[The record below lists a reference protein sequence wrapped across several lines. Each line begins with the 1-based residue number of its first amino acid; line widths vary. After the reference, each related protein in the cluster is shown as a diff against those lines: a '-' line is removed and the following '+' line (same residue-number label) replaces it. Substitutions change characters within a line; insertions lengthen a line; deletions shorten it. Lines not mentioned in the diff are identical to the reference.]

1 MNPASAGAS
10 AHHKAC
16 SCSLEPAMHRFRRRS
31 PFGACTTVLLGLL
44 LGACA
49 GTAPL
54 TGNIE
59 APRYA
64 VGDRWQYRIVDN
76 LRRGAVSQLD
86 VEVQSVSASGTTVG
100 FALTDADGRT
110 TWTEQLDGA
119 GKLASGPYPP
129 SLSQRFNPAIALVDY
144 PLAASKVW
152 REVIPTVRRDLD
164 NIPGEILVYG
174 EVEGRLAVT
183 VPAGSYDGALLY
195 RVVQFDDEQF
205 WRTRTVRRD
214 QVVVSPQAKG
224 VVREQREA
232 QYAEMGGPDSGVVRT
247 ESTVR
252 ELVSFTPG
260 R

>member
-1 MNPASAGAS
+1 M
-10 AHHKAC
+10 AHHEAC
-16 SCSLEPAMHRFRRRS
+16 SRSLESDMHRSCNRS
-31 PFGACTTVLLGLL
+31 LIAACPVLLAWLL
-44 LGACA
+44 SACA

-76 LRRGAVSQLD
+76 LRRGAVSLLD
-86 VEVQSVSASGTTVG
+86 VEVQSASPSGTTVR

-110 TWTEQLDGA
+110 TWTEQLDAA
-119 GKLASGPYPP
+119 GRLASGPYPP
-129 SLSQRFNPAIALVDY
+129 SLSQQFDPPIALVDY
-144 PLAASKVW
+144 PLGTRKVW
-152 REVIPTVRRDLD
+152 REVIATVRRDLD
-164 NIPGEILVYG
+164 GIPGEILIYG
-174 EVEGRLAVT
+174 EVEGQLAVT

-195 RVVQFDDEQF
+195 RIVQFDDAQF

-214 QVVVSPQAKG
+214 QVVVSPQVKG
-224 VVREQREA
+224 IVREHREA
-232 QYAEMGGPDSGVVRT
+232 EYAEMGGPDSAVIRT